1 MPTVGTGKKKKK
13 FAYTTA
19 GKKRATEYAKKTG
32 KKIKKAGKKIKKKA
46 YS

>member
-13 FAYTTA
+13 FAYTKA
-19 GKKRATEYAKKTG
+19 GKRKAKEYAKKTG
-32 KKIKKAGKKIKKKA
+32 KKLKKKKA